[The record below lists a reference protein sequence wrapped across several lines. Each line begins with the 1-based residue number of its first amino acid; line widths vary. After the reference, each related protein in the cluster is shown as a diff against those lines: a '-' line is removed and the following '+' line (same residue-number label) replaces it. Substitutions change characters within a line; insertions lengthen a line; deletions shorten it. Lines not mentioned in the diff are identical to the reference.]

1 MKQLECSGQQVVILT
16 LEIIVS
22 SLLFIDEG
30 RLGNRRLL
38 VLSLLLLNLL
48 MACGGILLLLHLL
61 HVVRWLMTIV
71 LICLPWQAAVLVWC
85 SVCRRVVG
93 WRLAA
98 LSRGVEILR
107 RGRWLTCNVEWL
119 AELSFFRAGLSSV
132 SRRRV

>member
-1 MKQLECSGQQVVILT
+1 MVILT

-38 VLSLLLLNLL
+38 VLRLLLLNLL

-71 LICLPWQAAVLVWC
+71 LICLP
-85 SVCRRVVG
+85 R
-93 WRLAA
+93 
-98 LSRGVEILR
+98 
-107 RGRWLTCNVEWL
+107 
-119 AELSFFRAGLSSV
+119 
-132 SRRRV
+132 